1 MFVDSWH
8 FPYVAAAFPCK
19 IKNNYGYF
27 KPSRDFFLNGR
38 CPDNRFLMHVAPKCG
53 AEINFKK
60 TIALFCH
67 HFRIDYL
74 CNAID

>member
-38 CPDNRFLMHVAPKCG
+38 CPDNRFLMHAAPKL
-53 AEINFKK
+53 ISKNNSF
-60 TIALFCH
+60 ILSSFP
-67 HFRIDYL
+67 D
-74 CNAID
+74 

>member
-8 FPYVAAAFPCK
+8 FPYVVAAFPCK

-38 CPDNRFLMHVAPKCG
+38 CPDNRFLMHVAPKL
-53 AEINFKK
+53 ISKNNSF
-60 TIALFCH
+60 ILSSFP
-67 HFRIDYL
+67 D
-74 CNAID
+74 

>member
-8 FPYVAAAFPCK
+8 FPYVVAAFSCK

-38 CPDNRFLMHVAPKCG
+38 CPDNRFLMHVAPKL
-53 AEINFKK
+53 ISKNNSF
-60 TIALFCH
+60 ILSSFP
-67 HFRIDYL
+67 D
-74 CNAID
+74 